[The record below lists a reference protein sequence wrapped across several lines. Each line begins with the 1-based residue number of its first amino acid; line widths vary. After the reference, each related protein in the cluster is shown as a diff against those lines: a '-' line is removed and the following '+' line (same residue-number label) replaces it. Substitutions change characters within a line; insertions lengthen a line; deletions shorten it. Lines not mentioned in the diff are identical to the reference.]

1 MAAKKNSPA
10 TSGDENL
17 PDLNDGEKIII
28 SDVRT
33 IQKQN
38 VPGANGQN
46 ASKIIDLQPET
57 EADEGDGDES
67 EQAAFPDDSIA
78 ARIFN
83 DNDTI
88 ENEFCSVAVR
98 REPDS
103 MGDNFLKP
111 SASRQNLPV
120 LKNIDIFASE
130 EDTYEKVRSLYGGGH
145 YFFQIY
151 YNGRLAKSWKECL
164 GDSPEAIAKAK
175 AEAEA
180 KNQPQQLQGVQP
192 SQPAQQQTVIN
203 PFDQLIDGLKKQKD
217 LKELLFGDEMR
228 ELDKLRDS
236 KRQTPTGETQ
246 SELGMILQH
255 ADNPNFDKLL
265 ERFLPGEKTSIVRD
279 IVDGAKEILPLGS
292 EIGSFVGSLWTG
304 ISGAAGET
312 TTETDIE
319 QMMRQP
325 PPGQQTQNA
334 PAPPPPRSN
343 FQRRKPPVSNQP
355 GEKPKR
361 EKKAE

>member
-38 VPGANGQN
+38 VPGANSQTVN
-46 ASKIIDLQPET
+46 KIIDLQAET
-57 EADEGDGDES
+57 EDETDETDDDAEYS
-67 EQAAFPDDSIA
+67 DNSLAALMM
-78 ARIFN
+78 N
-83 DNDTI
+83 GTDTI
-88 ENEFCSVAVR
+88 QNEFCSVAVR

-103 MGDNFLKP
+103 MGDSFLEP
-111 SASRQNLPV
+111 SASRKALPT
-120 LKNIDIFASE
+120 LKNIEVTADREDIHE
-130 EDTYEKVRSLYGGGH
+130 RVRNLYGGGH

-151 YNGRLAKSWKECL
+151 YNGRLSASWKECL
-164 GDSPEAIAKAK
+164 GDSPEAKAKAK
-175 AEAEA
+175 AELDAR
-180 KNQPQQLQGVQP
+180 NQPQQLQTVQQ
-192 SQPAQQQTVIN
+192 SQPAQQTVVN

-236 KRQTPTGETQ
+236 KRQTPTGEPQ

-255 ADNPNFDKLL
+255 ADSPNFDKLL

-334 PAPPPPRSN
+334 PAQPPPPRSN
-343 FQRRKPPVSNQP
+343 FQRRKPPANNQP